1 MPASAPIRRLL
12 PSNKI
17 TTLKWVCRETG
28 NNYSRHHWDI
38 KVVSVIESVCY
49 IEVLSMSAY
58 FALKIWSRVLGY
70 SAIDPKVYQEI
81 FVRRKKSLKRVIRG
95 YHAYMTT
102 WNALLVNV
110 CNARKNQPT
119 KWTRMQVMWFVLILT
134 GKRRGWWLLQQTY
147 PWLYSCYY
155 SRPVALL
162 PSLQLGNVST
172 AEVNA
177 AWKFLLIFISVY
189 LKRTLNWLK
198 NKIKT

>member
-70 SAIDPKVYQEI
+70 SAIDLKVYQEI

-134 GKRRGWWLLQQTY
+134 GKRRGWWLRATDI
-147 PWLYSCYY
+147 SMIIFM
-155 SRPVALL
+155 LL
-162 PSLQLGNVST
+162 FPPRCTFAIFATGKR
-172 AEVNA
+172 VNRRGECG
-177 AWKFLLIFISVY
+177 
-189 LKRTLNWLK
+189 LKIPANFHFCVPEK
-198 NKIKT
+198 DIKLTKK